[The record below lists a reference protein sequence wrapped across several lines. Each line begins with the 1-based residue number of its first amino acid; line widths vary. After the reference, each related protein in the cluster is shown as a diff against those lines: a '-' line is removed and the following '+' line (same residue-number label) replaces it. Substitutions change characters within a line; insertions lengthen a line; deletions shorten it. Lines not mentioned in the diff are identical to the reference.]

1 MESLEHPGAFD
12 NGLKAHPE
20 TTAFFHA
27 ASSVIMHFTDQ
38 EKETL
43 LPAWRAPR
51 MLSMTSTITANVKRF
66 VLTSSYIANVN
77 FSDPPSTATEE
88 TWNVLKWED
97 AIANPS
103 FASPASKTY
112 AEKASWDF
120 VEKEKEQISLTTA
133 NPAYVL
139 FS

>member
-1 MESLEHPGAFD
+1 
-12 NGLKAHPE
+12 
-20 TTAFFHA
+20 
-27 ASSVIMHFTDQ
+27 
-38 EKETL
+38 
-43 LPAWRAPR
+43 
-51 MLSMTSTITANVKRF
+51 MTSTITANVKRF

-103 FASPASKTY
+103 FAYPASKTY

-120 VEKEKEQISLTTA
+120 VEKEEEQISLTTA